1 MNFPLIPEQASTFAP
16 SVDLLFYALTAFV
29 GLFTVG
35 VTGLLILLGMKFK
48 AEPGRKSEHT
58 ENMQIELLWSAIPAV
73 IALGIFAWG
82 ALIYFNYRNIPEN
95 TLDINVIG
103 KQWMWKI
110 QHPNGKR
117 EVNALHVPVGKAVK
131 ITMTSQDVLHDF
143 YIPAFRVKQDAI
155 PAKYTDM
162 WFEATKVGTYPIF
175 CAEYCGTEHSL
186 MGGTVT
192 VMEQDD
198 YEQWLDGGPP
208 VTPAQAGETLFQQ
221 MGCMTCHDAGAASRG
236 PQLTNVFGHEVT
248 IRGGET
254 LIVDEDYLRESIMT
268 PTAKI
273 VDGFAPL
280 MPTFPNLSDE
290 DIFNLIAYIKS
301 LSDVQQ

>member
-16 SVDLLFYALTAFV
+16 NVDLLFYSLTVFTA
-29 GLFTVG
+29 LFTVG
-35 VTGLLILLGMKFK
+35 ITAVLIFLGLKFK
-48 AEPGRKSEHT
+48 AEPGRKSIHI
-58 ENMQIELLWSAIPAV
+58 ENMQLELLWSAIPAV
-73 IALGIFAWG
+73 IALVIFAWG
-82 ALIYFNYRNIPEN
+82 AILYFDYRNIPEN

-117 EVNALHVPVGKAVK
+117 EVNELHVPVNKAVK

-143 YIPAFRVKQDAI
+143 YIPAFRVKQDAL

-175 CAEYCGTEHSL
+175 CAEYCGTDHST

-192 VMEQDD
+192 VMEQDA
-198 YEQWLDGGPP
+198 YQEWLQGGPP

-236 PQLTNVFGHEVT
+236 PILSGVFGHEVKL
-248 IRGGET
+248 RGGET
-254 LIVDEDYLRESIMT
+254 TVADEEYIRESIMT
-268 PTAKI
+268 PSAKV
-273 VDGFAPL
+273 VDGYAPL
-280 MPTFPNLSDE
+280 MPSFPNLDE
-290 DIFNLIAYIKS
+290 EEILNLVAYIKS
-301 LSDVQQ
+301 LSDEQQ